1 MYKTGGSICKAK
13 SVPYIY
19 GVRVCRKRKALAR
32 GRGFSESWQQQ
43 GLQQDIAK
51 AGLENLQ
58 GFGRKLVNLVIKTI
72 RARSAFSTNSGSTS
86 SSKRFSEINPFKK
99 QASPRQISSTCSAG
113 VNTLLDND
121 CAAATV

>member
-58 GFGRKLVNLVIKTI
+58 GFGRKLVNLVIKNNQGEVGV
-72 RARSAFSTNSGSTS
+72 FY
-86 SSKRFSEINPFKK
+86 KFRFDIFVK
-99 QASPRQISSTCSAG
+99 
-113 VNTLLDND
+113 
-121 CAAATV
+121 TVFRDKSL